1 MAAPRIALV
10 FEGTRGDSQ
19 PYCVAGRALQ
29 QAGFEVLL
37 AGAKDSEPLAVELGL
52 PIVCYTRAAIEVW
65 NDPAVV
71 VTYTKNDVVAMGT
84 AVDKIKGQDYPSG
97 LRILA
102 MALRDFKPDLI
113 LCGFPVL
120 MDVMCIGNAFG
131 FAYTVLGLQ
140 ATMISQHVG
149 ALGVLPTFPAWTG
162 LNVVAW
168 KMLLRLVY
176 NTSTKTKLPVLE
188 EVLEMP
194 GSSFWPSF
202 SDFLRFGDGRKP
214 AFPMFLAVSP
224 ALLGN
229 LPPDFSPLVRPLGPL
244 MLDPSDQKGPAF
256 GGDACSRMEA
266 FLLKGEPPVC
276 IGYGSI
282 TCQDATFMTLLS
294 LRALMLTGQRGILL
308 SGWAGMSLEH
318 VAGEKDEEAIRA
330 YCSQN
335 VLFMETAPH
344 GVLYPRCKVIVHHGG
359 AGTLNASLRSGVPTV
374 IVPIFVDQFHH
385 TKLVN
390 ERGVGVG
397 LKRMLH
403 TTPTVLAEAINRCI
417 NCDHIREKSKDMAK
431 ALDAEDG
438 AKKLVEEVGE
448 YIRES
453 VLTGEHAANAN
464 AFRARKAASSW
475 SCAACCCWSVRCA
488 TQVEEVPPDM
498 CTPAIVGCSA
508 VPDGKT
514 LLTSTI
520 GAESGVGTALAKA
533 SS

>member
-52 PIVCYTRAAIEVW
+52 PIVCYTRAAVEVW

-71 VTYTKNDVVAMGT
+71 ETFTNNDVVAMGT
-84 AVDKIKGQDYPSG
+84 AVDKIKGEDYPSG
-97 LRILA
+97 VRILA
-102 MALRDFKPDLI
+102 KALRDFKPDLI

-120 MDVMCIGNAFG
+120 MDVMSIGNAYG
-131 FAYTVLGLQ
+131 FAYAVLGL
-140 ATMISQHVG
+140 AASVMSQHVG

-168 KMLLRLVY
+168 KMLLRLLY
-176 NTSTKTKLPVLE
+176 STSTKTKLPVLE

-194 GSSFWPSF
+194 GDSFWPSF
-202 SDFLRFGDGRKP
+202 EDLQGFADGRNP
-214 AFPMFLAVSP
+214 YFPMFLAVSP
-224 ALLGN
+224 ALLGHM
-229 LPPDFSPLVRPLGPL
+229 PPDFSPLVRPLGPL

-266 FLLKGEPPVC
+266 FLLKGEAPVC

-282 TCQDATFMTLLS
+282 TCQDAKFMTLLS
-294 LRALMLTGQRGILL
+294 LRALMQTGERGILL
-308 SGWAGMSLEH
+308 SGWAGMSLEN
-318 VAGEKDEEAIRA
+318 VAGEADEEEIRA

-385 TKLVN
+385 TELVN

-403 TTPTVLAEAINRCI
+403 TTPSVLAEAINRCI
-417 NCDHIREKSKDMAK
+417 NCQSIREKSRELSE
-431 ALDAEDG
+431 ALNAEDG
-438 AKKLVEEVGE
+438 ARKLVEEVGE

-453 VLTGEHAANAN
+453 VLTGKHAEIANAH
-464 AFRARKAASSW
+464 RTRQAASTW
-475 SCAACCCWSVRCA
+475 SFGDFCCWSVQLETPVEQALKPA
-488 TQVEEVPPDM
+488 TS
-498 CTPAIVGCSA
+498 TPALGGSSA
-508 VPDGKT
+508 DPEGKT
-514 LLTSTI
+514 LLTSRMD
-520 GAESGVGTALAKA
+520 AACSDRKPATAA
-533 SS
+533 S